1 MERTLEEAY
10 AAYEAEIGVKLTPG
24 QKELIKEDMIYEEQV
39 DLNEE
44 SIRANAELFRKNVA
58 CFASFSSP
66 TKRKS
71 ETLMG

>member
-44 SIRANAELFRKNVA
+44 RIRANAELFRKNVEEKQK
-58 CFASFSSP
+58 
-66 TKRKS
+66 TN
-71 ETLMG
+71 G